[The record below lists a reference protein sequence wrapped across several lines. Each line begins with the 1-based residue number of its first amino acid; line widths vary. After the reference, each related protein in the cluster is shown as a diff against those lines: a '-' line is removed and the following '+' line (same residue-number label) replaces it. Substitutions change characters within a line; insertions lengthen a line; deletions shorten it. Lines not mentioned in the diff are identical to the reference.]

1 MDVTKSTVSL
11 VWGRPKHDGGS
22 KLIGYYVE
30 YTKLPEEKWTR
41 CNANCMNIQTENYVV
56 TNLQEGQQY
65 QFRII
70 AKTAINSSLP
80 SELSDPIPVI
90 AENGTTLHSNESDT
104 QIQSYT
110 NNHEGFF
117 PFYAVAPRVE
127 LGVNMKNLIVVKAGE
142 NVFLDAEVF
151 GKPLP
156 KVSWKKDGVPL
167 VLAEGMKMS
176 QKKHLHLLELYSVTR
191 KETGDY
197 TITAEN
203 VNGTKYAT
211 IKVKVLGKLKLLV
224 HFIVVLKLAF
234 HVLREKSLSLCFFY
248 HRQTRP
254 SSLSENY

>member
-1 MDVTKSTVSL
+1 MLYIFALFCIQVHSSLFKLYRLQLLICGGFCFYLDPPGKPEPMDVTKSTVSL

-117 PFYAVAPRVE
+117 P
-127 LGVNMKNLIVVKAGE
+127 
-142 NVFLDAEVF
+142 
-151 GKPLP
+151 
-156 KVSWKKDGVPL
+156 
-167 VLAEGMKMS
+167 
-176 QKKHLHLLELYSVTR
+176 LLCS
-191 KETGDY
+191 
-197 TITAEN
+197 
-203 VNGTKYAT
+203 
-211 IKVKVLGKLKLLV
+211 
-224 HFIVVLKLAF
+224 
-234 HVLREKSLSLCFFY
+234 C
-248 HRQTRP
+248 
-254 SSLSENY
+254 SSCGIRC